1 LSDQKYRQHGYLDR
15 ERDSQTR
22 DNHTQDGRPKPRPRE
37 ETFGPRAMKMP
48 GTRTV
53 SRCTQCGV
61 VLRGADGSGACPQ
74 CGFDLH
80 SCKQCAH
87 FDPGERNECRRPI
100 AERISPKDKRNTC
113 TFYAIKT
120 AVERETSTSTG
131 YASPSVSSPAPSAAQ
146 DARRAFE
153 NLFKK

>member
-1 LSDQKYRQHGYLDR
+1 MDR
-15 ERDSQTR
+15 ERD
-22 DNHTQDGRPKPRPRE
+22 NHAQEGKPKPRPRE
-37 ETFGPRAMKMP
+37 ETFGPRAMRMP

-61 VLRGADGSGACPQ
+61 VLRMSDGSGACPQ

-87 FDPGERNECRRPI
+87 FDPGERNECRQPI
-100 AERISPKDKRNTC
+100 PARISPKDKRNSC

-120 AVERETSTSTG
+120 AVERETSNYTGMPPSSSPVTST
-131 YASPSVSSPAPSAAQ
+131 PTAAQ

>member
-1 LSDQKYRQHGYLDR
+1 MSDRKYRTPGYQDR
-15 ERDSQTR
+15 GEEKQSK
-22 DNHTQDGRPKPRPRE
+22 PKPRAKDN
-37 ETFGPRAMKMP
+37 TFGPRAIQMP

-61 VLRGADGSGACPQ
+61 VLRMIDPNGNCPQ
-74 CGFDLH
+74 CGFELH

-87 FDPGERNECRRPI
+87 FEPSARFECRQPVT
-100 AERISPKDKRNTC
+100 ERVNRKDQRNLCALYT
-113 TFYAIKT
+113 IKT

-131 YASPSVSSPAPSAAQ
+131 VSAGPMINASPTTA
-146 DARRAFE
+146 DEARRAFE

>member
-1 LSDQKYRQHGYLDR
+1 MSEQKYRQHGYQDR
-15 ERDSQTR
+15 DRDTNQE
-22 DNHTQDGRPKPRPRE
+22 NRPKPRPKD
-37 ETFGPRAMKMP
+37 ETYGPRALRMP

-61 VLRGADGSGACPQ
+61 VLKMSDGSGKCPQ
-74 CGFDLH
+74 CGFELH

-87 FDPGERNECRRPI
+87 FDPGERNECRKPV
-100 AERISPKDKRNTC
+100 AERVQRKDQRNEC
-113 TFYAIKT
+113 TFYTIKT
-120 AVERETSTSTG
+120 AIERETTTSIGVSPSTG
-131 YASPSVSSPAPSAAQ
+131 PTTAQ

>member
-1 LSDQKYRQHGYLDR
+1 MSDQKYRQHGYMDR
-15 ERDSQTR
+15 DRDE
-22 DNHTQDGRPKPRPRE
+22 HTVEKPKPRPRE
-37 ETFGPRAMKMP
+37 ETFGPRALKMP

-61 VLRGADGSGACPQ
+61 VLTMSDGSGACPQ

-80 SCKQCAH
+80 SCKQCVN
-87 FDPGERNECRRPI
+87 FDPGERYECRQPV
-100 AERISPKDKRNTC
+100 AQRISPKDKRNDC
-113 TFYAIKT
+113 TFYTIKT
-120 AVERETSTSTG
+120 AVERETSTSNGFAHT
-131 YASPSVSSPAPSAAQ
+131 ATVSTAAPTTAQ

>member
-1 LSDQKYRQHGYLDR
+1 MSDQKYRQHGYMDR
-15 ERDSQTR
+15 ERDSQ
-22 DNHTQDGRPKPRPRE
+22 NQNQDRPKPRPRE
-37 ETFGPRAMKMP
+37 ETFGPRALKMP

-61 VLRGADGSGACPQ
+61 VLNVAEINGHCPQ
-74 CGFDLH
+74 CNFELH

-87 FDPGERNECRRPI
+87 FDPGERNECRQPI
-100 AERISPKDKRNTC
+100 PERIRPKDRRNDC

-131 YASPSVSSPAPSAAQ
+131 YTRSTPAVSSAPSTAQ